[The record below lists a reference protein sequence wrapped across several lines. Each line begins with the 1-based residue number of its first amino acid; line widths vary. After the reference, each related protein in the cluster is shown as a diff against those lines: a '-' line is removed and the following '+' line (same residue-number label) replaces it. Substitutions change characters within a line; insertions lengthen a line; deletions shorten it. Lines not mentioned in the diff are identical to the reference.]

1 MGRHLGSVCRLCRR
15 EGEKLYLKGDRCY
28 TPKCA
33 IERRNFIP
41 GQHGPTGS
49 MRRKVSDYA
58 LQLREKQ
65 KARRIYGVLERQFR
79 RYFGEASKS
88 KGVTGA
94 TLLQLLE
101 MRLDNIV
108 YRLGFSSSRKQG
120 RQLISHGHFAVN
132 GKKASVASYILKPG
146 DIVTVAQVSRNSPY
160 FQAVAKEN
168 ARRSTLEW
176 LELDIANFTGKVL
189 SLPSRKQI
197 DTPLKEQLIVEYY
210 SR

>member
-1 MGRHLGSVCRLCRR
+1 MGRHLGPVCTLCRR

-49 MRRKVSDYA
+49 MRRKQSDYA
-58 LQLREKQ
+58 VQLREKQ

-101 MRLDNIV
+101 TRFDNVV
-108 YRLGFSSSRKQG
+108 YRLGFASSRKQG

-146 DIVTVAQVSRNSPY
+146 DVVTVAEKSRSSPY

-176 LELDIANFTGKVL
+176 LELDIANYTGKVV

>member
-1 MGRHLGSVCRLCRR
+1 MGRHLGPVCTLCRR

-33 IERRNFIP
+33 IERRNFVP

-49 MRRKVSDYA
+49 MRRKISDYA

-101 MRLDNIV
+101 SRFDNVV
-108 YRLGFSSSRKQG
+108 YRLGFASSRKQG

-132 GKKASVASYILKPG
+132 GKKASVASHILKPG
-146 DIVTVAQVSRNSPY
+146 DIVTVAEASRNSPY

>member
-1 MGRHLGSVCRLCRR
+1 MGRHLGPVCTLCRR

-33 IERRNFIP
+33 IERRNFVP

-101 MRLDNIV
+101 TRFDNVV
-108 YRLGFSSSRKQG
+108 YRLGFASSRKQA
-120 RQLISHGHFAVN
+120 RQLISHGHFLVN
-132 GKKASVASYILKPG
+132 GKKASAASYILKPG
-146 DIVTVAQVSRNSPY
+146 DIVVVAEASRTSPY
-160 FQAVAKEN
+160 FQSVAKEN

-176 LELDIANFTGKVL
+176 LELDVANFTGKVV
-189 SLPSRKQI
+189 SLPSRKNI